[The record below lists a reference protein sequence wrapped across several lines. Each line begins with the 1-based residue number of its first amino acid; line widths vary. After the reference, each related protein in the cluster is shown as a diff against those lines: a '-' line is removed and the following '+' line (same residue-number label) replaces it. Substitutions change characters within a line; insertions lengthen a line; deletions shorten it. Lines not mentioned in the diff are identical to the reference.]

1 MKSNCYNAKSNTD
14 HRQRTATIPLK
25 PHGIEIPWPI
35 MKMTKRMI
43 AQAQRMRAARLQS
56 PKRTSADAYAQ
67 LDQFLR
73 VSDTEPNGERSSNGA
88 KKKA

>member
-1 MKSNCYNAKSNTD
+1 MSWRKK
-14 HRQRTATIPLK
+14 PLK
-25 PHGIEIPWPI
+25 PNGIEIPWPI

-67 LDQFLR
+67 LDRFLR
-73 VSDTEPNGERSSNGA
+73 VSDTEQSGEPSNNGA
-88 KKKA
+88 KKPA